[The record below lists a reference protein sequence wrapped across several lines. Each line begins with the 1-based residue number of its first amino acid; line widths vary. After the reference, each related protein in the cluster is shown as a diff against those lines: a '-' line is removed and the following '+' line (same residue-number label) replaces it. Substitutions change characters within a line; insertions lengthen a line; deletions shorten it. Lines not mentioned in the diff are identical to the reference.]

1 MNIKEMSE
9 DQVESLIN
17 EYTDI
22 NDEMKALKKK
32 QDKIKA
38 IYTEWLDNM
47 GATSVT
53 TAKFTAK
60 LSSRKGTVDMKI
72 LQRDYKISD
81 AELELFRKAPS
92 KFWVVKKI

>member
-1 MNIKEMSE
+1 MKATEMTE
-9 DQVESLIN
+9 MQIESLIN

-38 IYTEWLDNM
+38 IYTEWLDNI

-60 LSSRKGTVDMKI
+60 LSSRKGSIDMKI

-81 AELELFRKAPS
+81 TELELFRKAPS